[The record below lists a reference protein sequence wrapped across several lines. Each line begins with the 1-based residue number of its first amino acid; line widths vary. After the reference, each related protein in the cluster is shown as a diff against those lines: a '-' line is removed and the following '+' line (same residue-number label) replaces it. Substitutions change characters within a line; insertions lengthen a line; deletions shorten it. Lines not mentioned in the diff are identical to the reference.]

1 MNKRSVELITEAA
14 KTLDSHKMVRCCATS
29 GNLGITELG
38 RVASHFYI
46 RAESMAIFNEMIDGK
61 NSLSDADLLNI
72 ICSATEFE
80 NVKVRPEEMDEID
93 RLMKTQCALAVIT
106 PVEDFAGKC
115 CVLMQAYI
123 SNAKVS
129 SFTLISDTNY
139 IASNAGK
146 SYCFHISI
154 TLNHFPPSFYHFVS
168 LLKKIYMNDI
178 RASC

>member
-1 MNKRSVELITEAA
+1 
-14 KTLDSHKMVRCCATS
+14 
-29 GNLGITELG
+29 
-38 RVASHFYI
+38 
-46 RAESMAIFNEMIDGK
+46 MAIFNEMIDGK

-115 CVLMQAYI
+115 IYI
-123 SNAKVS
+123 KR
-129 SFTLISDTNY
+129 
-139 IASNAGK
+139 K
-146 SYCFHISI
+146 SQQFYFNFRHQLHCF
-154 TLNHFPPSFYHFVS
+154 
-168 LLKKIYMNDI
+168 KC